1 MFEKVDENDFS
12 RRRKRLVEDSRVVSK
27 SSSRIPCRSNPA
39 IRRFIVR
46 PLVYIIKETRFQDV
60 TSLSLLTQYQ
70 LLMIVYVYVFYNWKK
85 FTRGHSSVFQ
95 GGSCFQ
101 SFAFTRRYLT
111 ELKKKLMYRGFLD
124 QIEELFVLR
133 FDYQIRAFFPLFLR
147 YKT

>member
-70 LLMIVYVYVFYNWKK
+70 LLMIVYVYVLQLKKIHTWSFVCVPRRELFPIFCFYKTLPNWIEEETDVQR
-85 FTRGHSSVFQ
+85 FLRSNRRIIRLTIWLSN
-95 GGSCFQ
+95 SCFL
-101 SFAFTRRYLT
+101 STFLT
-111 ELKKKLMYRGFLD
+111 L
-124 QIEELFVLR
+124 
-133 FDYQIRAFFPLFLR
+133 
-147 YKT
+147 

>member
-124 QIEELFVLR
+124 QIEKLFVLR

>member
-70 LLMIVYVYVFYNWKK
+70 LLMIVYVYVFYN
-85 FTRGHSSVFQ
+85 
-95 GGSCFQ
+95 
-101 SFAFTRRYLT
+101 
-111 ELKKKLMYRGFLD
+111 
-124 QIEELFVLR
+124 
-133 FDYQIRAFFPLFLR
+133 
-147 YKT
+147 